1 MSIADNIEMKQKIG
15 LPNAG
20 EQQEFVGSLAMPSDY
35 FALLKPR
42 VMSLVIFTALVGLIL
57 APGNIHPFIA
67 LTAICAIAVGAG
79 AAGALNMWY
88 DADIDAIMSRTAN
101 RPIPAGVVAP
111 VSALTFGI
119 LMAFMS
125 VMTLGVLVNWLSASL
140 LAFTIFFY
148 VIVYSHWLKR
158 STPQNIVIG
167 GVAGAFPPVI
177 GWAAVTNSI
186 GFESIILFVIILVW
200 TPPHFWSLALY
211 RSDDYEK
218 AGIPMMPI
226 VAGKRSTQNQ
236 IFGYSFLLAIVGVL
250 PWVYGFGGTAY
261 AVVSI
266 VLGMTFVYL
275 AFAVLQMSSSDDEMK
290 PARKL
295 FGFSIFYLF
304 TLFATLLVEALWA
317 KLI

>member
-1 MSIADNIEMKQKIG
+1 
-15 LPNAG
+15 
-20 EQQEFVGSLAMPSDY
+20 
-35 FALLKPR
+35 
-42 VMSLVIFTALVGLIL
+42 
-57 APGNIHPFIA
+57 
-67 LTAICAIAVGAG
+67 GAG

-88 DADIDAIMSRTAN
+88 DADIDAIMPRTAN

-200 TPPHFWSLALY
+200 TPPHFWSLALF
-211 RSDDYEK
+211 RSDDYKK

-226 VAGKRSTQNQ
+226 VAGNRSTQNQ
-236 IFGYSFLLAIVGVL
+236 IFAYSVLLAIVGVL
-250 PWVYGFGGTAY
+250 PWVFGFGEYFY

-266 VLGMTFVYL
+266 VLGLIFVYL
-275 AFAVLQMSSSDDEMK
+275 AFAVLQMSSGDDEMK

-304 TLFATLLVEALWA
+304 TLFATLLVEALSA
-317 KLI
+317 RLI